1 MAIVNQIADRVI
13 EGNIAE
19 VESLTKQALEQ
30 KEDVQKIIDKGLTAG
45 LDVVGEKFSAGE
57 FFLPEML
64 TAGMAVKAGMEILK
78 PVLTKFGVK
87 PKGTIVVGT
96 VLGDIHDIGKNMVCM
111 MLEGAGFKVIDV
123 GIDVPAETFI
133 NTAKA
138 NGADIIA
145 MSALISTT
153 RASMVGII
161 EDIRTS
167 ELNYKVK
174 VMIGGAPITQEFADR
189 IGADGYAPDAAL
201 AAKKARELLAVD

>member
-30 KEDVQKIIDKGLTAG
+30 KEDVQKIIDEGLTAG

>member
-1 MAIVNQIADRVI
+1 VAIVNQIADRVI

-30 KEDVQKIIDKGLTAG
+30 KEDVQKIIDEGLTAG

-174 VMIGGAPITQEFADR
+174 VMIGGAPITQDFADR

-201 AAKKARELLAVD
+201 AAKKARELLAVG